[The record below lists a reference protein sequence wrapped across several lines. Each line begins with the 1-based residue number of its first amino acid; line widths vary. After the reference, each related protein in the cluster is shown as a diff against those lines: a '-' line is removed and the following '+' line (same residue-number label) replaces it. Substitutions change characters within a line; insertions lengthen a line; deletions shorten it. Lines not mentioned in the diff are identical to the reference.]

1 MEFRQLRY
9 FTAIVEAGSI
19 TRASR
24 TLFVAQS
31 ALSSQMSQLEAEVG
45 ARLLDRAPTGV
56 TLSAEGRR
64 FHAHAVAIL
73 RQISE
78 AKASVVADEPSP
90 SGIVLLG
97 IPQSVAAV
105 LALPVLVAACR
116 DLPNVDLRITE
127 GLTSSLSK
135 ELRIGLLDLAV
146 LYGSEGAPDI
156 WGQPVLTEELCLVRR
171 PAHGSG
177 QARGSISLFE
187 ALGGPL
193 VLPSVPNGVRMIVD
207 FVARQ
212 HDLVPSIAAEINS
225 LALLKGAVAMG
236 MGATIL
242 PRATVEADLKRDD
255 LEVLTIEQPKLVS
268 TLGVYELRAVGPSRA
283 ATHVKRLVT
292 HVARGLCRDGTWPG
306 AEVAFSNEQSLSP
319 QSHSS
324 DSQIRLPEPWMSLE
338 VLGTST
344 QHELS

>member
-73 RQISE
+73 RQIGE
-78 AKASVVADEPSP
+78 AKASVGADEPSP

-105 LALPVLVAACR
+105 LALPVLVAARR

-135 ELRIGLLDLAV
+135 ELRIGRLDLAV

-171 PAHGSG
+171 PACRTGRVR
-177 QARGSISLFE
+177 ASISLLE
-187 ALGGPL
+187 ALSGPL

-207 FVARQ
+207 FVAQQ
-212 HDLVPSIAAEINS
+212 HDLVPSIVAEINS
-225 LALLKGAVAMG
+225 LALLKGAVVMG

-242 PRATVEADLKRDD
+242 PRATVEADLRSGD
-255 LEVLTIEQPKLVS
+255 LEALTIEQPKLVS
-268 TLGVYELRAVGPSRA
+268 ALGVYELRAVRLSRA
-283 ATHVKRLVT
+283 AAHVKRLVT
-292 HVARGLCRDGTWPG
+292 NVARGLCRDSAWPG

-324 DSQIRLPEPWMSLE
+324 DSQIGLPEPWMSLE
-338 VLGTST
+338 VLGTAT